1 MSARASASA
10 SPSAA
15 AATTGAII
23 MIGTRRRMAR
33 RVAALALLALLSG
46 CVVYA
51 PGYAPYGSPHY
62 HYWR

>member
-1 MSARASASA
+1 MA
-10 SPSAA
+10 
-15 AATTGAII
+15 GAK
-23 MIGTRRRMAR
+23 RRRAAK

-51 PGYAPYGSPHY
+51 PGYAPYGPPHY